1 MNLDKEKID
10 EAVLALLFLGIRNG
24 SRAWKGFDWDS
35 MNRLHEKGFIS
46 DPQGKARS
54 VVFSEA
60 GLKEAQRLL
69 QKLFCESEEAGA
81 RKPSE
86 HVYAIVRFDRDVHS
100 WENSFSV
107 KEIVRTQDIAESEV
121 KRLNEVNADKDCLY
135 FWQTTRLFPSGTAA
149 GNRRGETA

>member
-1 MNLDKEKID
+1 MDLDKEKID
-10 EAVLALLFLGIRNG
+10 EAMLALLLLGIHDQ

-46 DPQGKARS
+46 DPRGKAKS
-54 VVFSEA
+54 VVFSDA

-86 HVYAIVRFDRDVHS
+86 HVYAIVRFDRDMPS
-100 WENSFSV
+100 WENSFTV

-121 KRLNEVNADKDCLY
+121 KRLNEVNADKNCLY
-135 FWQTTRLFPSGTAA
+135 FWQTTRLFPSGIAA
-149 GNRRGETA
+149 GNRISEPA

>member
-1 MNLDKEKID
+1 MNLNKEKID
-10 EAVLALLFLGIRNG
+10 EAVLALLFLGIHNG

-69 QKLFCESEEAGA
+69 HKLFCESDETDA

-86 HVYAIVRFDRDVHS
+86 HVYAIVRFDRDMES
-100 WENSFSV
+100 WENSFTV

-149 GNRRGETA
+149 GNRQR

>member
-1 MNLDKEKID
+1 MNLDTEKID
-10 EAVLALLFLGIRNG
+10 EAVLALLLLGMHDRF
-24 SRAWKGFDWDS
+24 RAWKGFDWDS

-60 GLKEAQRLL
+60 GLKEARRLL

-86 HVYAIVRFDRDVHS
+86 HVYAVIRFDRHMQS
-100 WENSFSV
+100 WENAFTV

-121 KRLNEVNADKDCLY
+121 KRLNELNADKDCLY
-135 FWQTTRLFPSGTAA
+135 FWQTTRLFSSGTAA